1 MVCSQTLVSAEWT
14 MSGLECLAHVHCASC
29 ALHVHLM
36 CAHVR
41 LTWWKC
47 DLTDSAAMT
56 RAKSVEVTGQIPF
69 IATSLG
75 RGDRRG
81 VL

>member
-1 MVCSQTLVSAEWT
+1 MIFIQTARRQKSPPLTNVLGFT
-14 MSGLECLAHVHCASC
+14 L
-29 ALHVHLM
+29 
-36 CAHVR
+36 AHVR

-47 DLTDSAAMT
+47 DLTDSSAMT